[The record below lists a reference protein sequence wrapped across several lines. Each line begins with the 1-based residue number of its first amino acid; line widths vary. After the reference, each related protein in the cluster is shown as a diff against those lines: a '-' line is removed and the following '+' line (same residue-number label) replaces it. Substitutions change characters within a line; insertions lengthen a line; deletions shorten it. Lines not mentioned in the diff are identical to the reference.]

1 MHKILINGKTLLESV
16 NNSKKID
23 CSTIWNECPY
33 FFEGECHNKNVENL
47 DEIVLCPYYIVRK
60 KDK

>member
-23 CSTIWNECPY
+23 CSTIWNECQ
-33 FFEGECHNKNVENL
+33 EVS
-47 DEIVLCPYYIVRK
+47 V
-60 KDK
+60 